1 MTLKQQ
7 HRTAEM
13 TTNDIKMGW
22 NSDSDRQKCQ
32 NNRKNTDR
40 DMASSLI
47 RKTTGFQIQTRDT
60 GNPPKRVSWLIQI
73 NFMILW
79 YKTKENF
86 IAATTR

>member
-1 MTLKQQ
+1 
-7 HRTAEM
+7 
-13 TTNDIKMGW
+13 
-22 NSDSDRQKCQ
+22 
-32 NNRKNTDR
+32 
-40 DMASSLI
+40 MASSSI

-79 YKTKENF
+79 FKTKENF